1 MTAALGSGTARVR
14 RTLKGIYLGTAALG
28 ALAFV
33 GIEVL
38 VLYQLGGQFLPYI
51 PRSADEF
58 AGYCMAASAFLAL
71 AYTLDANEHI
81 RVTLVS
87 DRVGP
92 VTRRI
97 IDRVAVSIA
106 VVLAAFLG
114 WHVTKMAWQT
124 WLFDERSA
132 GQIPLPLWIPQAAM
146 AVGAIVF
153 VVAVIQRAVRVW
165 RGGGIE
171 LPMQGEGGHRADR

>member
-1 MTAALGSGTARVR
+1 MTAAHGSRTASVCRI
-14 RTLKGIYLGTAALG
+14 LNGFYLGTAVLG
-28 ALAFV
+28 ALTFV

-71 AYTLDANEHI
+71 AYTLNANEHI
-81 RVTLVS
+81 RVTLIS
-87 DRVGP
+87 DRVGA

-97 IDRVAVSIA
+97 IDRIAVSIA

-132 GQIPLPLWIPQAAM
+132 GQIALPLWIPQAAM
-146 AVGAIVF
+146 AAGAIVF
-153 VVAVIQRAVRVW
+153 VVAVTQRALRVW
-165 RGGGIE
+165 GGGSVE
-171 LPMQGEGGHRADR
+171 LPLQDGGNHRADR

>member
-1 MTAALGSGTARVR
+1 MAAAQGSGTARVHR
-14 RTLKGIYLGTAALG
+14 ILQDIYMGTAVLG

-38 VLYQLGGQFLPYI
+38 VLYQLGGQFLLYI

-58 AGYCMAASAFLAL
+58 AGYCMAASAFLSL
-71 AYTLDANEHI
+71 AYTLNANEHI
-81 RVTLVS
+81 RVTLIS
-87 DRVGP
+87 ERLGP
-92 VTRRI
+92 VTRGI
-97 IDRVAVSIA
+97 VDRVAISIA

-146 AVGAIVF
+146 AVGAVAF
-153 VVAVIQRAVRVW
+153 VVAVAQRAVRVW
-165 RGGGIE
+165 RGGSIE